1 MLQFVLVR
9 MQLQLGILLGFFV
22 CLAAGVVFCGV
33 VFQFCVVCVICL
45 GFWVVGVFGFFC
57 NKGGRNYFLHDILLC
72 F

>member
-9 MQLQLGILLGFFV
+9 MQLKLGILFGFFV
-22 CLAAGVVFCGV
+22 WWGGCFLGGSFSVLCCLCYLVFLVVF
-33 VFQFCVVCVICL
+33 F
-45 GFWVVGVFGFFC
+45 FFC

>member
-9 MQLQLGILLGFFV
+9 MQLKLGILFGFFV
-22 CLAAGVVFCGV
+22 WWGGCFLGGSFSVLCCLCYLVFLVVF
-33 VFQFCVVCVICL
+33 
-45 GFWVVGVFGFFC
+45 FFC